1 MKRKNPKSNDI
12 EPRNTNQQ
20 DFEKFVQECNEA
32 HQKILQKISEEI
44 GNDGL
49 VQELL
54 RKLSELDNRET
65 NYEMISYHRIINEM
79 VISVQELKT
88 ATLSIKRFYQ
98 GMFGKERPAWLPN
111 LKDSVLSATI
121 NWLGIYYAMDTAVV
135 GKRIADFIRNKHDI
149 IQRTWNELRGT
160 LKQLLD
166 DTDLT
171 KELQTNKVEIQAN
184 ADDSFHI
191 SVTLSEAQGG
201 EMISYSI
208 YPPQTSLLDKLKRK
222 LKRLFCLRLSFL

>member
-1 MKRKNPKSNDI
+1 
-12 EPRNTNQQ
+12 
-20 DFEKFVQECNEA
+20 
-32 HQKILQKISEEI
+32 
-44 GNDGL
+44 
-49 VQELL
+49 
-54 RKLSELDNRET
+54 
-65 NYEMISYHRIINEM
+65 MISYYRIINQM
-79 VISVQELKT
+79 VHSIQQLKT
-88 ATLSIKRFYQ
+88 ETLLIVRLDKVEY
-98 GMFGKERPAWLPN
+98 GTAEPTERPN

-201 EMISYSI
+201 ERISYYI
-208 YPPQTSLLDKLKRK
+208 YPPQTSLLNK
-222 LKRLFCLRLSFL
+222 LKRLFCLRLYFLSKRNQ